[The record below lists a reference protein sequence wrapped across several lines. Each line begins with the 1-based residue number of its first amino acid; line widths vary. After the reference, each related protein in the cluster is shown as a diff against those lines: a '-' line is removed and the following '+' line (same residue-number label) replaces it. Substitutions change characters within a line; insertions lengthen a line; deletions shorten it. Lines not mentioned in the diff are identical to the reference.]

1 MITFVAQVTLKTRSG
16 ASRTTTLPA
25 RSLKDA
31 QAIVQMLEHDPN
43 RICEVCVSGYNKA
56 GKSTVIP
63 VDLLVDLYTRFMD
76 EVTDP
81 GLPPKPEDWD
91 GPSVEDENVADFGYR
106 DPNGDRALLELA
118 PVPSWHELQFRR

>member
-1 MITFVAQVTLKTRSG
+1 MHLMGIYGGAHWGQYRPQECKAMITFVVQVTLKTRSG

-91 GPSVEDENVADFGYR
+91 GPSVEDEN
-106 DPNGDRALLELA
+106 
-118 PVPSWHELQFRR
+118 

>member
-1 MITFVAQVTLKTRSG
+1 MITFVVQISLQTRSG
-16 ASRTTTLPA
+16 VARTTTLPA
-25 RSLKDA
+25 KSFRDA
-31 QAIVQMLEHDPN
+31 QTIVEMLQHDPH

-81 GLPPKPEDWD
+81 GMPPKPEDWD
-91 GPSVEDENVADFGYR
+91 DA
-106 DPNGDRALLELA
+106 GDRVENIEDHRAREA
-118 PVPSWHELQFRR
+118 